1 MLRRFAYLLLLLGGG
16 LLIYGILIGEVQFV
30 LFLIFPVFYGSGV
43 IPGLSFTLIFL
54 GFVLLFLEPFLSH
67 KFSMNKEFFP
77 VTYSPRKNASQIS
90 AEREMK
96 TEKKYGGLILI
107 GPIPIVFGSD
117 RDTVL
122 VVVLIALLILAF
134 IVFFFALPFIQ
145 G

>member
-16 LLIYGILIGEVQFV
+16 LFVYGLLTGEVRFA
-30 LFLIFPVFYGSGV
+30 LLLIFPVFYGSGV
-43 IPGLSFTLIFL
+43 ISGLAFTLIFL

-67 KFSMNKEFFP
+67 KTSFDTKSP
-77 VTYSPRKNASQIS
+77 PITYSSEKNIPQIY
-90 AEREMK
+90 REKEVK